1 MSILKL
7 KANEAC
13 AGSLLYSNCL
23 SLFIKFHGEFSDNSE
38 FVSFLTI
45 LNL

>member
-23 SLFIKFHGEFSDNSE
+23 SLFIKFHGEFS
-38 FVSFLTI
+38 VSFLTI